1 VVVLRM
7 VGRILAIA
15 GGFVLFAFGVAA
27 LGVAYLP
34 ENEIARVAGRLAV
47 GIGALVLGP
56 LGLSDDPR
64 ELVLGIQSGF
74 AMRFIAAPVGLI
86 AFVAALLPGSPK
98 LAEGT
103 TSDGGTLSP
112 ETDAGVLRKKRRH
125 AASVARKEG
134 ALAAGEYC
142 FDHGL
147 MQEAADYFI
156 QAEQWVRAAEI
167 RHDEGRFIESAE
179 LYMKGERFDAAG
191 RIFAQQEEDARAGEA
206 YFRAGNHGIAAELF
220 EKAGD
225 HLKAAEAYEQ
235 SGYSRQA
242 AQAYVKCGKWDKA
255 AVCLEQTILEESTG
269 GRGDGFKSPEV
280 QKLVRMAGNLFE
292 RAGQLERAETVL
304 ERGECFAEAAEIALR
319 KGRDEKAVEL
329 FLRAK
334 DAPRAAEVMT
344 RLGQA
349 EEAARVL
356 AEYHRDL
363 GDDEEAARC
372 FEQAG
377 ELLSAGDIYRM
388 LEQYDKAGECY
399 ERFGDSAQAAEMF
412 SMAGDRQRAAASYE
426 QAGLYA
432 EAADC
437 ASDAGDE
444 SKQAELLAQAGHHL
458 KAGAIHLKA
467 KRIDEAIEVL
477 QQIPSD
483 HADFAAASAKLG
495 EIFLKRGKHTLAIV
509 KLRHATDNVEISQR
523 NVVAFYYLAVA
534 LDANGDLAEADAI
547 FERILSFDYNFKD
560 VQQRLDRTRANLK
573 KQNAE
578 SKATESP
585 PMTKTAEQGRYKI
598 IGKLGK
604 GGMGIVY
611 KATDTVLDRTVAYKV
626 LPDALR
632 ENPQALKN
640 FLREAKSAAKL
651 NHPGI
656 VTVYDAGEQDGA
668 FYIAMEYVD
677 GNTLK
682 EIIKH
687 RGKIS
692 PGGIVHVLT
701 QMCEA
706 LAYAHEQKVVHR
718 DIKTANTMWTRD
730 RKAKIMDFGLAKVIE
745 EVRNHT
751 TVVSGTPYYM
761 SPEQTLGK
769 NVDHRTDIYSLGVS
783 VFELATGTLPFRDG
797 NLPYHHVHTP
807 PPDPREFN
815 AELPPLIVNIIARCL
830 EKDPAN
836 RYQSALE
843 IVAEL
848 KAALEGGEA
857 KA

>member
-1 VVVLRM
+1 VVVLLIL
-7 VGRILAIA
+7 GRILAIA
-15 GGFVLFAFGVAA
+15 GGFVLFAFGMAA
-27 LGVAYLP
+27 LGIAYLP

-47 GIGALVLGP
+47 GIGAIALGP

-64 ELVLGIQSGF
+64 DVMAAIQSGF
-74 AMRFIAAPVGLI
+74 AMRFVAAPAGLV

-98 LAEGT
+98 ISESE
-103 TSDGGTLSP
+103 TSEGGTFSP

-125 AASVARKEG
+125 AGSLAKREG
-134 ALAAGEYC
+134 ALAAAEFC
-142 FDHGL
+142 FDNGL
-147 MQEAADYFI
+147 MPESADYFI
-156 QAEQWVRAAEI
+156 EAEQWMRAAEI
-167 RHDEGRFIESAE
+167 RHDEGRFIDSAE
-179 LYMKGERFDAAG
+179 LYMKAERFDAAG
-191 RIFAQQEEDARAGEA
+191 RIFAQQEENGRAGDA
-206 YFRAGNHGIAAELF
+206 YYRAGNHGIAAELF
-220 EKAGD
+220 DKSGE
-225 HLKAAEAYEQ
+225 HLKAAEAYDE
-235 SGYSRQA
+235 SGYPREA
-242 AQAYVKCGKWDKA
+242 AQAYVKCGKWEKA

-269 GRGDGFKSPEV
+269 GRGDGVKSPSV

-292 RAGQLERAETVL
+292 RAGLFERAEAVL
-304 ERGECFAEAAEIALR
+304 ERGECFAAAAEIALR
-319 KGRDEKAVEL
+319 QDRDEKAVEL

-344 RLGQA
+344 RLGQE

-356 AEYHRDL
+356 AEHHRDL

-372 FEQAG
+372 FEKAG

-388 LEQYDKAGECY
+388 LEQYEKAGECY

-412 SMAGDRQRAAASYE
+412 SMAGDRQRASASYE
-426 QAGLYA
+426 QAGLFA
-432 EAADC
+432 EAAEC
-437 ASDAGDE
+437 ASDGGDDT
-444 SKQAELLAQAGHHL
+444 KQAELLAQAGNHL
-458 KAGAIHLKA
+458 KAAAIHLKA
-467 KRIDEAIEVL
+467 RRIDDAIEVL
-477 QQIPSD
+477 QQVAPD
-483 HADFAAASAKLG
+483 HADFTAASAKLG

-509 KLRHATDNVEISQR
+509 KLRNATEGVEIGKR
-523 NVVAFYYLAVA
+523 NVSAFYYLAVA
-534 LDANGDLAEADAI
+534 LDANGDLAEADGL
-547 FERILSFDYNFKD
+547 FERILSFDYSFKD
-560 VQQRLDRTRANLK
+560 VQERLDRTRANLK
-573 KQNAE
+573 KQDDE
-578 SKATESP
+578 SRATESR
-585 PMTKTAEQGRYKI
+585 PMSKTAEQGRYKI
-598 IGKLGK
+598 TGQLGK

-611 KATDTVLDRTVAYKV
+611 KAIDTVLDRTVAYKV
-626 LPDALR
+626 LPDSLQ

-656 VTVYDAGEQDGA
+656 VTVYDAGEQEGV

-783 VFELATGTLPFRDG
+783 VFELATGTLPFREG
-797 NLPYHHVHTP
+797 NLPYHHVHTS

-836 RYQSALE
+836 RYQSALD
-843 IVAEL
+843 IVTEL
-848 KAALEGGEA
+848 KAALEAGEA